1 MQFAKYIMCRRS
13 APPKALGVKRG
24 RQLGLFFG
32 LFAIYLLSLLRYI
45 AIKYDDDSSLSGYDY
60 YEHNIILWSSNKSK
74 LVIDNNDGDYY
85 SSSSSNKN
93 NCCGPW
99 SCSYFDNFEGIG
111 SPLATVNM
119 EYLASDW
126 QKRPG
131 YEYDGVPVL
140 NGTKSNFYLR
150 CRTKKHIQPGSY
162 KVRRGKRSSRNV
174 EQNLLGTNQELVNSC
189 WRTTAIHA
197 AQLQV
202 VIHYVKSL
210 KMWYESLIYRY
221 WKAGCKI

>member
-1 MQFAKYIMCRRS
+1 MCRRS
-13 APPKALGVKRG
+13 APKALGVKRG
-24 RQLGLFFG
+24 RQLCLFFG

-45 AIKYDDDSSLSGYDY
+45 AIKYDDDSSSRYDY

-74 LVIDNNDGDYY
+74 LVIDNDDGDYD
-85 SSSSSNKN
+85 SSSSSNK

-140 NGTKSNFYLR
+140 NGTKSNFSLR

-162 KVRRGKRSSRNV
+162 KVRRRK
-174 EQNLLGTNQELVNSC
+174 E
-189 WRTTAIHA
+189 A
-197 AQLQV
+197 AV
-202 VIHYVKSL
+202 
-210 KMWYESLIYRY
+210 MYRL
-221 WKAGCKI
+221 CVT